1 MIIAVDGMG
10 GDLAPV
16 EIVAGC
22 IDAIKEFNNIKIII
36 IGNEELILSE
46 LHKYNYDSNRIS
58 VIHTNEVIDP
68 NESPVMA
75 IRKKKDS
82 SLVKA
87 LSLVKEKKAD
97 GIISAGSTGAFMAG
111 ALFIVGR
118 IKGID
123 RPALAPVMPGQN
135 SPFMVVDVGANVDC
149 KPKNLLQF
157 ALMGKIYFEKV
168 LKITN
173 PTIGLINIGAEE
185 EKGNELTKGTYPLLK
200 ESGFNF
206 VGNIEPRE
214 IPKGNVN
221 VLVCD
226 GFVGNTVLKMF
237 EGTAS
242 VLFDVIKKEIMAS
255 SLTKIGGL
263 FLKPA
268 FKNIKKKFDYKEYG
282 GAAFLG
288 VDGICI
294 KAHGSSD
301 RLAFKNAIRQCIIF
315 HDNNII
321 NTIKEELIK
330 VNDIQ
335 NIDAMDIM

>member
-16 EIVAGC
+16 EVVAGC
-22 IDAIKEFNNIKIII
+22 IDALKENNDLNFIITGPEEI
-36 IGNEELILSE
+36 INKELG
-46 LHKYNYDSNRIS
+46 KYNYDKAKIS
-58 VIHTNEVIDP
+58 VIDAKETISL

-87 LSLVKEKKAD
+87 LNLVKEKKAH

-111 ALFIVGR
+111 SLFIVGR

-123 RPALAPVMPGQN
+123 RPALAPIMPGKN
-135 SPFMVVDVGANVDC
+135 APFMVIDVGANAEC

-157 ALMGKIYFEKV
+157 ALMGKIYFEKILNV
-168 LKITN
+168 NN
-173 PTIGLINIGAEE
+173 PSIGLVNIGVEE
-185 EKGNELTKGTYPLLK
+185 EKGNELTKSAYLLLK
-200 ESGFNF
+200 ESGMNF
-206 VGNIEPRE
+206 IGNVEPRE
-214 IPKGNVN
+214 IPTGDVS

-226 GFVGNTVLKMF
+226 GFVGNTVLKMY

-242 VLFDVIKKEIMAS
+242 NLFQIIKSEITS
-255 SLTKIGGL
+255 SFSGKIGGL
-263 FLKPA
+263 LLKPV

-288 VDGICI
+288 VEGICV

-301 RLAFKNAIRQCIIF
+301 RLAFKNAVRQCINF
-315 HDNNII
+315 HNNNII
-321 NTIKEELIK
+321 EDIKEELIK
-330 VNDIQ
+330 INDVQ
-335 NIDAMDIM
+335 